1 MDDIPNAIDI
11 KIDVKNKGKPIY
23 LNPISEVK
31 LDDFSSDFP
40 VCMQDYLYSNRLS
53 TKRGGPLFFK
63 DIAKEIGVDVLQ
75 QDIGRFKDGK
85 CSHEVSENGYH
96 ADFCDATYMLCGV
109 SVADLNGDGYDE
121 IIVSRLMKTPKVFKN
136 YGDGTYADVTE
147 EVGLGITDGPFPD
160 TAGVAVGDID
170 NDGDVDIYFSTYG
183 QDQYAYLFI
192 NDGTGHFTE
201 ESEAR
206 GVQNIHVLSKTSGT
220 SVTFGDFDNDGH
232 LDVVTGEWLAKAARL
247 DGSPDS
253 EGFKIYKNK
262 GARSNDCPKT
272 PSSPFGT
279 CEGFFED
286 ITDDLN
292 LYVFGCTFIDLN
304 DDAWDDLFCIIDFGN
319 TRMFLNDGAGS
330 FLPQPYQPPNHVFSD
345 PDIFEFSE
353 IVRNEEYGRSGVVDA
368 MGSTFGDINEDG
380 HLDIFLSAI
389 SCPGCTNGRLFYGQK
404 KSGNR
409 LYIKGEGFHMQD
421 KTVEYGV
428 IGGGWGWGTTMFDFD
443 NDGDLDIAMVNGFDF
458 PGSTEDILATD
469 SKLFENVLSCESGRS
484 KNKCMSS
491 SDTPGMVENGEFLG
505 FSADKGKGRGLISFD
520 YDYDGDLGLFVMDSE
535 GISELFENMKGNEM
549 DWLKVNVVESS
560 SGRSSI
566 DAFVYVRERGEN
578 DAAGT
583 SENQRTQSTKWRM
596 RKMGPSSFYLGTG
609 EQVTHF
615 GLGSPSTD
623 PINTVKVFW
632 PKTNNTIVIS
642 DVPRNTQLRVTSLPG
657 RDVWKTYHHIDSVPQ
672 CPYLTIAELS
682 QPLKGGSVAVDAM
695 EKHIIYFP
703 SAEFNGTIE
712 FNYEVKDAAASSS
725 DELTDSGKV
734 TLNVKYD
741 SGEMQEPSKF
751 PPLNGKNNNPNDGNI
766 GCPFMAL
773 GRVSSSEYSHDSDA
787 ILGPYDTPI
796 TEGIDDAH
804 EDARPSAREISNVLF
819 KQTNKDKPS
828 KSNLN
833 DLFVHMGQMIVHD
846 TDFSTPFANG
856 DLDDMMGIK
865 VPKGDPVF
873 DENGEGGKQIRFRR
887 SGVDDN
893 TGSGFNVNREQF
905 NKVTT
910 SFIDL
915 SQVYSPSWTRLMS
928 MRSQRSGKLRIDEDT
943 GYLPLNT
950 PLMQLA
956 NPLEKELEF
965 QLLSGDNRAN
975 VHPALLAIH
984 SLFHLE
990 HNRIC
995 DGLKDRF
1002 GAATSDENLF
1012 QHARVRLI
1020 AKFQSI
1026 VYNEWL
1032 PALLG
1037 PNLKLAPYAGYNPDV
1052 KVEIKNEFA
1061 TAAARFGHS
1070 QVNNVQLCFEADNTE
1085 CPDGHLL
1092 LRDGYFKPGVFRR
1105 AGMGQLL
1112 KGMFAQPA
1120 QEVDTFMVDALR
1132 DFLFGT
1138 HAFPLDLASVNI
1150 QRGRDHGLADFN
1162 QVRQDLGL
1170 PRYATFEEIT
1180 SDKEVAE
1187 KMKSLY
1193 NNKIDN
1199 IDLFVGGLAE
1209 DKVPGGNLGPTF
1221 GTIIKT
1227 QFELLRDG
1235 DRFYFENNAND
1246 LMSEEEVQE
1255 IKSSGLCDILRGS
1268 AWGAGSAFEKSV
1280 PHACSENKPFLF
1292 VPETQSKGTWW
1303 TEWDADVL
1311 PVVLSVVATLL
1322 CISWALYMFV
1332 KADKLEIKWKTMEVR
1347 ERQDNPIFDKGTGHL
1362 EEEKHGEKYSILC
1375 TGSIVKEMQI

>member
-1 MDDIPNAIDI
+1 
-11 KIDVKNKGKPIY
+11 
-23 LNPISEVK
+23 
-31 LDDFSSDFP
+31 
-40 VCMQDYLYSNRLS
+40 
-53 TKRGGPLFFK
+53 
-63 DIAKEIGVDVLQ
+63 
-75 QDIGRFKDGK
+75 
-85 CSHEVSENGYH
+85 
-96 ADFCDATYMLCGV
+96 MLGGV
-109 SVADLNGDGYDE
+109 SVADLNGDGYDD
-121 IIVSRLMKTPKVFKN
+121 IIVTRLMETPKVFKN
-136 YGDGTYADVTE
+136 FGDGTYADITE
-147 EVGLGITDGPFPD
+147 ECGLGITDGPFPD

-206 GVQNIHVLSKTSGT
+206 GVQNIHELSKTSGV
-220 SVTFGDFDNDGH
+220 SVTFGDFDNDGF

-247 DGSPDS
+247 GGSPNS

-262 GARSNDCPKT
+262 GTRVNDCPKT
-272 PSSPFGT
+272 PSSPSGK

-286 ITDDLN
+286 ITDELN
-292 LYVFGCTFIDLN
+292 LYVHFLDAEYEARKVGNPNYGDYKGTQVFGCMFIDLN
-304 DDAWDDLFCIIDFGN
+304 DDTWDDLFCIIDFGN

-345 PDIFEFSE
+345 PDLFEFSE
-353 IVRNEEYGRSGVVDA
+353 IARNEEYGTRGVVDA
-368 MGSTFGDINEDG
+368 MGSTIGDINEDG

-409 LYIKGEGFHMQD
+409 LYIKGEGFHMKD
-421 KTVEYGV
+421 KTTEYGV
-428 IGGGWGWGTTMFDFD
+428 LDGGWGWGTTMFDFD

-469 SKLFENVLSCESGRS
+469 SKLFENVLSCSPGRPE
-484 KNKCMSS
+484 NKCMSS
-491 SDTPGMVENGEFLG
+491 GDSPGMVENGESLG
-505 FSADKGKGRGLISFD
+505 FSADKSKGRGLISFD
-520 YDYDGDLGLFVMDSE
+520 YDYDGDLDLFVMNSE
-535 GISELFENMKGNEM
+535 GIAELFENRKGNEM
-549 DWLKVNVVESS
+549 DWLKVNVVERG
-560 SGRSSI
+560 SGRTSI
-566 DAFVYVRERGEN
+566 DAFVYVRERAET
-578 DAAGT
+578 DAVGT
-583 SENQRTQSTKWRM
+583 SENERTQSTKWRM

-615 GLGSPSTD
+615 GLGSPSGD
-623 PINTVKVFW
+623 PVDTVKVFW
-632 PKTNNTIVIS
+632 PKTNNTIIIN

-657 RDVWKTYHHIDSVPQ
+657 RDVWEAYHHIESIPQ

-682 QPLKGGSVAVDAM
+682 QPLKGGSVAIDSM
-695 EKHIIYFP
+695 GKHVVYYP
-703 SAEFNGTIE
+703 SAEFNGTID

-725 DELTDSGKV
+725 DQLTDSGKV
-734 TLNVKYD
+734 TLNVRYN
-741 SGEMQEPSKF
+741 SGETLESSKF

-773 GRVSSSEYSHDSDA
+773 GRVSPSEYKQDSDA
-787 ILGPYDTPI
+787 LLGAYDTPI
-796 TEGIDDAH
+796 TEGIDETH

-819 KQTNKDKPS
+819 KQSNKDKPS

-833 DLFVHMGQMIVHD
+833 DLFVHIGQMIVHD

-856 DLDDMMGIK
+856 DLDAMMGIK
-865 VPKGDPVF
+865 VPKGDPIF
-873 DENGEGGKQIRFRR
+873 DEDSEGGKQLRFRR
-887 SGVDDN
+887 SGVADN
-893 TGSGFNVNREQF
+893 TGSGFTVNREQF
-905 NKVTT
+905 NKVT

-928 MRSQRSGKLRIDEDT
+928 MRSQRSGKLLVDMTT
-943 GYLPLNT
+943 GTLPLNT

-990 HNRIC
+990 HNRVC
-995 DGLKDRF
+995 EGLQESL
-1002 GAATSDENLF
+1002 GAATSDEDLF

-1037 PNLKLAPYAGYNPDV
+1037 PNLKLAPYTGYNPDIRA
-1052 KVEIKNEFA
+1052 EIKNEFA

-1085 CPDGHLL
+1085 CPQGHLL
-1092 LRDGYFKPGVFRR
+1092 LRDSYFKPGAFRR
-1105 AGMGQLL
+1105 AGMSQLL

-1138 HAFPLDLASVNI
+1138 HAFPLDLASINI

-1162 QVRQDLGL
+1162 QVRKDLGL
-1170 PRYATFEEIT
+1170 YKYTAFEEIT
-1180 SDKEVAE
+1180 SDKEIAG
-1187 KMKSLY
+1187 KLKRLY
-1193 NNKIDN
+1193 KGKIDN

-1221 GTIIKT
+1221 GNIIKT
-1227 QFELLRDG
+1227 QFEILRDG
-1235 DRFYFENNAND
+1235 DRFYFENNANN

-1255 IKSSGLCDILRGS
+1255 IKSSGLCDILKGS
-1268 AWGAGSAFEKSV
+1268 AWGTGSGFENSI
-1280 PHACSENKPFLF
+1280 PLACANNNKPFLF
-1292 VPETQSKGTWW
+1292 VPEEQDEGSWW
-1303 TEWDADVL
+1303 EAWDTDVL
-1311 PVVLSVVATLL
+1311 PIVVSVVVTLL
-1322 CISWALYMFV
+1322 CVSGALFVFV
-1332 KADKLEIKWKTMEVR
+1332 KADKVEINWRSMEIGRGQRPPPAV
-1347 ERQDNPIFDKGTGHL
+1347 EVKPFEDMKSSGKYGIVGTAVN
-1362 EEEKHGEKYSILC
+1362 ETRI
-1375 TGSIVKEMQI
+1375 